1 VLACKQ
7 SADLFL
13 PCNTDLPLG
22 SGKPRKKV
30 GRRNEPEA
38 LKVALPGFLETRKE
52 EELFYQ
58 AS

>member
-1 VLACKQ
+1 MLACKQ

-13 PCNTDLPLG
+13 PCNTDLSLG

-38 LKVALPGFLETRKE
+38 LKVSLLRVLVAVKKGVPEDT
-52 EELFYQ
+52 
-58 AS
+58 